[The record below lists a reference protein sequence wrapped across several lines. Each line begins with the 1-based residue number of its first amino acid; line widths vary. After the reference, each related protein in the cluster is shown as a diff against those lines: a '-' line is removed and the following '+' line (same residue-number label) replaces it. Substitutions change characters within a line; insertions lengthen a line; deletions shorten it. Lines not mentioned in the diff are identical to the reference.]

1 MKKIINISLRKNTRL
16 ELEAKDI
23 AAFCSDNKYTFFMD
37 DIKTIISNT
46 VFIRENKEYLFELDI
61 KNKKCTYLLK
71 PNNLTFDIDVEKIS
85 YEARDKEIRLTY
97 KITSDEEEIELIL
110 EEIGEINE

>member
-1 MKKIINISLRKNTRL
+1 MKKIINITLYKNTRL
-16 ELEAKDI
+16 ELEAKEI
-23 AAFCSDNKYTFFMD
+23 AAFCGDNKYTFFID
-37 DIKTIISNT
+37 DVKTELSNS

-85 YEARDKEIRLTY
+85 YEKNGNEIRLTY
-97 KITSDEEEIELIL
+97 KITSDEEEIKIIL